1 MVAAL
6 LMTAIAGIVIWL
18 VFFKFK
24 WIRFTYAWGFFL
36 LFFVLHLVLVFLIG
50 MRFVAP
56 YATDAKAVQHTIQ
69 LTPRLELVQNTMVG

>member
-36 LFFVLHLVLVFLIG
+36 LFFVLHLVLVFLI
-50 MRFVAP
+50 
-56 YATDAKAVQHTIQ
+56 
-69 LTPRLELVQNTMVG
+69 